1 MNNIVQKLLLCYSN
15 SGDIMAKVNRNI
27 DLIILS
33 ILNVNDCYGYEIVK
47 LAKEISGGS
56 IIIKEG
62 ALYPIFYRLLKMN
75 YISSYNETIQNRTRV
90 YYKIEAL
97 RKEYLYE
104 AREKQ
109 KQTILGT
116 LAILKYGEGEKNDE

>member
-1 MNNIVQKLLLCYSN
+1 
-15 SGDIMAKVNRNI
+15 MAKVNRNI

-75 YISSYNETIQNRTRV
+75 YISSYNETIQNRFQSFINRCVCRFYGICV
-90 YYKIEAL
+90 YI
-97 RKEYLYE
+97 
-104 AREKQ
+104 
-109 KQTILGT
+109 
-116 LAILKYGEGEKNDE
+116 KYGDFPEYGKLGDTFLRFEIDKTCVLSALCNYKRQGLL